1 LIGSISGSRGATP
14 RNSADP
20 NPDESQHEELDES
33 QHEEPDESQHEE
45 PDESQHEEPDE
56 NQHEEPDES
65 RRGGPDGSRHEEP
78 DESQREE
85 PDESQHEEPDAER
98 RLMCVNTGL
107 IDPMVVYDAHR
118 VADSSLIWIVGAF
131 MRSSVQHRITKPLL
145 SAMPFTNTSHLR
157 TSLG

>member
-1 LIGSISGSRGATP
+1 LANP
-14 RNSADP
+14 NADESQHDE
-20 NPDESQHEELDES
+20 PDESQHDEPDES
-33 QHEEPDESQHEE
+33 QREEPDESRHEEPDESQHEE
-45 PDESQHEEPDE
+45 PDESQHG
-56 NQHEEPDES
+56 EPDES
-65 RRGGPDGSRHEEP
+65 LHEEP
-78 DESQREE
+78 NESLHEE